1 VDPILLPITDL
12 ITAVDTGMAGQR
24 ELNAVYVIAGDEPCL
39 IESGPA
45 ADGPTIEAALEALGI
60 GPADLAH
67 VIVTHIHVDHAGGA
81 GALLETYPRATVWV
95 HERGARHLVDPT
107 RLVASTAR
115 TYGEDRMRRLYG
127 DVRPI
132 DPDRIRPVSDGD
144 RIVMG
149 ERTLHVVHTPGHA
162 SHHVALFEEATG
174 AAWTGEAIGT
184 YLPWARAFRPALPPP
199 EVDVEQA
206 LASIARIAA
215 LRPSYLLTSH
225 FGATPDVEPALATAA
240 DGIRR
245 WSERVRD
252 RLDGDPAID
261 DDVLSA
267 DLGVLAAQEF
277 AAQSGRPLEPELDRY
292 DALGS
297 IRMNAQGLAR
307 YWRTRAERETGL
319 S

>member
-1 VDPILLPITDL
+1 
-12 ITAVDTGMAGQR
+12 
-24 ELNAVYVIAGDEPCL
+24 
-39 IESGPA
+39 
-45 ADGPTIEAALEALGI
+45 
-60 GPADLAH
+60 
-67 VIVTHIHVDHAGGA
+67 
-81 GALLETYPRATVWV
+81 
-95 HERGARHLVDPT
+95 
-107 RLVASTAR
+107 
-115 TYGEDRMRRLYG
+115 
-127 DVRPI
+127 
-132 DPDRIRPVSDGD
+132 
-144 RIVMG
+144 
-149 ERTLHVVHTPGHA
+149 
-162 SHHVALFEEATG
+162 VALFEEATG